1 MVLYIFKVKVT
12 VWMMEIKVCLMV
24 IYVRLVVFSPS
35 VIH

>member
-12 VWMMEIKVCLMV
+12 VWMMEIKVCLTV
-24 IYVRLVVFSPS
+24 IYVRHVVFSPF